1 MTKMIGL
8 VKSRM
13 QIGLVLAM
21 LVALTCSLSVALIA
35 APAARAAPAI
45 TLTKD
50 APATVLHGAEAT
62 MTLRA
67 SNPAGQPYGYNLS
80 FKDVLPAGVSYVPGS
95 SEVEPT
101 VLSNAPVAGQTT
113 LIFSNVADLSPGSSH
128 ELSYKVKHDPAVL
141 TIGQAVSVTDA
152 NPANDAGAYINT
164 DPRRVPDFTSLGVAS
179 DFTGSA
185 NAQAQTLITA
195 IQITKSEPSP
205 EGELL
210 RGAHDHQTVYTLKVK
225 NNGVKQ
231 TTGISV
237 EDYLPA
243 GLEFLGCGTAD
254 NTTNAPTN
262 PGSAL
267 EYPGSGPLNP
277 GNAPATSNCRTPSRV
292 ETVNVDPDGAGPLP
306 LAVYTH
312 VVWNGLGTLASG
324 AELEIQYVAAVP
336 IRENTLTWSGT
347 TPSAGSLD
355 QGSNLDNNNGPE
367 TVDEQELKNFATAA
381 GSYNGTLAVS
391 DKTYLTRTA
400 EDLAI
405 QKSVDRGTAGSDGAI
420 VPGTVSRWT
429 FDIQTSE
436 YRVTK
441 DLEIT
446 DTLPNGLCPLG
457 TQNYEGTGGD
467 GQRPECAPRANP
479 DPASGLPTL
488 PSDDYTA
495 VAEQSDGSYKID
507 WDKTTV
513 PRLAHVAPSSRLK
526 LTFPTMTRQKYQSNF
541 SDAAPVLTRDSWSN
555 EVRLSGVDFRI
566 CAPSDPDCTGSGSK
580 IDGDEVDGVRDLD
593 ESSAGQSAGGI
604 TIDKTILDPTSTVTP
619 VNCTSGSYIDETTPG
634 YVRPKY
640 APGDRVCWQLRV
652 NFSGPLFTGLPKLR
666 DFLPRG
672 LTYDTT
678 APAFATANNTVA
690 ATLTPVVAGDTSL
703 EWTLNGGSDVALG
716 SQVFEWRFATVLGK
730 DITQYADDV
739 VGNLMKLS
747 YSNTAGQSFPL
758 RDLVEF
764 EREDANLSLLKGVQS
779 VNGGTPNGPN
789 VDNVTVKDNDNV
801 VYRVD
806 LTNDGTRD
814 AKKTQVWDN
823 LPAGITCTDVNA
835 ALISDG
841 GTCAAIPGSLTGA
854 VRITWTNVVVAASSS
869 KKLTYTVK
877 VPVGVEPS
885 RNFDNVAGVVGYVSD
900 TNTGGEFAYVPSG
913 NIDPSAPTANTTPA
927 KDGSRISTK
936 AVTLTKDRTTSVNE
950 TGNNATSQ
958 ATIGE
963 TILYTV
969 TATVPEGTTLYGNPV
984 LGDPLGTRQ
993 TFVPGTAVATF
1004 NGSTTLPAGVTLTTT
1019 GNTVKLNFP
1028 ASYTNA
1034 PGSGDDVFVLTFS
1047 ATVNDIAA
1055 NKRTGV
1061 AADYTLPNT
1070 ARFDW
1075 TDAAATAT
1083 GVSSP
1088 TVTTTIVEPNLK
1100 IAKSHLPTGTFKPG
1114 ETVHYTLNV
1123 TNPTITRGSV
1133 GHDLQIVD
1141 TIPVGLTPTPG
1152 TYGTGVWDAGT
1163 RTITWTRASLAQ
1175 NATFALT
1182 YDVTVDDPA
1191 VAGATFTNNV
1201 ALTGSSLAGTVT
1213 GERTSTSPI
1222 TDGYKDGK
1230 SDVVKLG
1237 GASLTKS
1244 VTPTT
1249 ATIGDTATYT
1259 VDVVF
1264 PSGIKFYDTTVIDT
1278 LPDGFAYGSTTSA
1291 TCIDGC
1297 TGTVDASD
1305 LPSVNNAGGTTTLGW
1320 FVGDLDSQSTPRTF
1334 RFVYTARVKKQ
1345 LNGSVNVKAGDT
1357 LTNKALAY
1365 YNGSNLITGTPGT
1378 IPNPGTFTDKTNEGN
1393 ATVTVAEPK
1402 ITLDKDV
1409 SDDADDDDRRPTQ
1422 PGDDYT
1428 YSLKVKNTGTS
1439 PAYDVDV
1446 TDVLDEDR
1454 LKDVVLVGGSSYATD
1469 SDGSDGTLAWTIPGP
1484 IAPGDTVT
1492 LTYTAKLAPSSA
1504 LTDADTVV
1512 NTANV
1517 PSYWGVVTGNQ
1528 GNGREYTEN
1537 PTDTVTLDVALPKL
1551 KVVKTTGGTGT
1562 PEQANAQVGESFPW
1576 KIVISNTSTVA
1587 TAKKVNISELL
1598 PANWSYIADSAA
1610 FSRALPSGTD
1620 TEPSNTTLGG
1630 VSTLGWIDIGD
1641 LAPGASVTLTFN
1653 AKPNVGALTTPG
1665 TGATHLNHNSVTV
1678 TGEDV
1683 SGATGSKTGDYTST
1697 DGADALLQTPNLTV
1711 AKTPDNG
1718 NVVAGAG
1725 ATYSIVINNTGD
1737 GPARDVV
1744 VTDTLGANQTYAAGA
1759 ATAVPATGFSET
1771 SSTKDD
1777 DTGVTTTKWA
1787 IASIPAGGKVTISVP
1802 ITTPAGL
1809 AANTTLTNNAAVV
1822 SREITTPVTDPGS
1835 LTSTVDSDVGIEKT
1849 VTSPTANATAG
1860 GNIVYQLKATNHGP
1874 SDATGVTVSD
1884 ELPSNVTFVSAP
1896 DCTYTAGTRTVSC
1909 AVGALANGDDATF
1922 ALTVKVDSDETV
1934 GVDNTAT
1941 VSSTTPD
1948 SNTTNNEDEADKPV
1962 SALADLVV
1970 TKTASKANLRQGE
1983 QFTYTVKVKNQGVSD
1998 AVAVSLQDILPAPG
2012 ITLVSATTDTG
2023 TCTPTLNTVNCTIG
2037 RLVPDAT
2044 AEITI
2049 TATANNVGTF
2059 DNTATATTTTT
2070 ESSTT
2075 NNSDS
2080 AEVDVAPVANL
2091 GIEKTAP
2098 ATVDAN
2104 DNLTYTL
2111 TLNNDGPS
2119 AATGVVVTDV
2129 LPDGVE
2135 FVSASPGCT
2144 EVTGTVTC
2152 TVGALPVTNPPTEPK
2167 KVLTITVKVPWTSAD
2182 KTLTNEA
2189 SIDGNELDLTP
2200 TDDSSE
2206 VETVVGPAVNLKI
2219 TKTAPTLPVVQS
2231 VEYDYVVTV
2240 TNDGP
2245 STAKNVVLADPMPT
2259 GVTALRATSADGTC
2273 TVTGTPTEV
2282 ECDLGDMPKDTS
2294 KTVTITARGD
2304 APGNPINKAVVS
2316 SDTPE
2321 IDTDDN
2327 EDEAP
2332 VEITPAADLGV
2343 VKTAPATVAPDGTI
2357 GYELAIVNNGPS
2369 PATGVEVVD
2378 TLPVGVTFTS
2388 ASAGCVL
2395 NARTVTCTV
2404 GDLAVDE
2411 RKTLKINVKA
2421 PFALAGQTLTNSA
2434 TISGNE
2440 TDLVAP
2446 NDSSQATTT
2455 VGPGADLSLTKT
2467 ANGAVA
2473 GGKASWTVTVRNSGP
2488 TTATGVKVH
2497 DVLPAGTRF
2506 ESVTSSQGTCS
2517 NDGGT
2522 VDCVLGTLA
2531 SGGSAQLTIVAD
2543 VDAGLAGQTLRN
2555 TATVKGSE
2563 PDPDPTND
2571 TDTADI
2577 VVVPSPV
2584 VPGPDLQTTKTASTS
2599 KPQLGKRFSY
2609 TVVVRNAGKGRAN
2622 QVRLTDTMDRDV
2634 RIDAIKPSQGRC
2646 TKAGSTIDCDLGA
2659 LEPGAAVT
2667 IKVDVTPIRKGAL
2680 RNTATA
2686 VAVGQTDPVMSDN
2699 GAVAGVQ
2706 VSAPRTTATMTKRAS
2721 QRSVL
2726 GGRTVVFT
2734 IKVKMGKKPGANVK
2748 VCDRLPAGLV
2758 FVRAAGATFRKGQ
2771 ACWTIPYLAAKA
2783 TKTLK
2788 ITTRAERSYRARN
2801 VSNTAVVTGDNVRRG
2816 TAKAPLRIRPAV
2828 AGRPG
2833 GVTG

>member
-21 LVALTCSLSVALIA
+21 LVALTCSLSVALVA

-62 MTLRA
+62 ISLRA
-67 SNPAGQPYGYNLS
+67 ENPVGQPYGYNLS
-80 FKDVLPAGVSYVPGS
+80 FKDVLPVGVSYVPGS

-101 VLSNAPVAGQTT
+101 ILANAPTAGQTT
-113 LIFSNVADLSPGSSH
+113 LVFSNVADLSPGSSH
-128 ELSYKVKHDPAVL
+128 ELSYKVKHDPNVL

-164 DPRRVPDFTSLGVAS
+164 DPRRVPDFSSLGVAS
-179 DFTGSA
+179 DFTGTA
-185 NAQAQTLITA
+185 GAQAQTLITA

-205 EGELL
+205 EGELV
-210 RGAHDHQTVYTLKVK
+210 RGVHDHQTVYTLKVK

-254 NTTNAPTN
+254 NTTNAPTH

-267 EYPGSGPLNP
+267 EYPGSTALNP
-277 GNAPATSNCRTPSRV
+277 GNAPATSNCRTPSLV

-312 VVWNGLGTLASG
+312 VVWNGLGTIASG

-336 IRENTLTWSGT
+336 IRENTLSWTGA
-347 TPSAGSLD
+347 TPTAASLK
-355 QGSNLDNNNGPE
+355 QGSNLDNNSGPE

-381 GSYNGTLAVS
+381 GNYNGTLAVS

-405 QKSVDRGTAGSDGAI
+405 QKSVDRGTAGNDDAI
-420 VPGTVSRWT
+420 LPGTVSRWT

-457 TQNYEGTGGD
+457 TQNYESASGD
-467 GQRPECAPRANP
+467 GQQAECAPRANP
-479 DPASGLPTL
+479 DAASGLPTL
-488 PSDDYTA
+488 PSDAYTA
-495 VAEQSDGSYKID
+495 VAEQANGSYKID

-526 LTFPTMTRQKYQSNF
+526 LTFPTMTRHKYQSNF
-541 SDAAPVLTRDSWSN
+541 SDAGPVLTRDSWSN
-555 EVRLSGVDFRI
+555 DVSLSGVDFRI
-566 CAPSDPDCTGSGSK
+566 CVPSDPDCTGSGTK

-593 ESSAGQSAGGI
+593 VSSAGQSAGGI
-604 TIDKTILDPTSTVTP
+604 TIDKTILNPTSTVTP
-619 VNCTSGSYIDETTPG
+619 VDCTTGTYFDETATG

-640 APGDRVCWQLRV
+640 GPGDRVCWQLRV

-678 APAFATANNTVA
+678 RPAFATANSTVP
-690 ATLTPVVAGDTSL
+690 ATLTPFVAGDTSL
-703 EWTLNGGSDVALG
+703 EWTLNGGSNVTLG
-716 SQVFEWRFATVLGK
+716 NQVFEWRFATTLGK

-747 YSNTAGQSFPL
+747 YANTAGQTFPL
-758 RDLVEF
+758 RDVVEF
-764 EREDANLSLLKGVQS
+764 EREDANLSLLKGVRS
-779 VNGGTPNGPN
+779 VNGGTVNGPN
-789 VDNVTVKDNDNV
+789 VDNVTVKDNDDV

-806 LTNDGTRD
+806 LTNNGTRA

-823 LPAGITCTDVNA
+823 LPAGITCADVNA

-869 KKLTYTVK
+869 KTLTYTVK

-885 RNFDNVAGVVGYVSD
+885 RNFDNTAGVVGYVSD
-900 TNTGGEFAYVPSG
+900 TNTGGEFAYIPSG

-950 TGNNATSQ
+950 TGNNVASQ

-963 TILYTV
+963 TIDYTV
-969 TATVPEGTTLYGNPV
+969 TATIPEGTTLYGSPV

-993 TFVPGTAVATF
+993 TFVAGSAVAKF
-1004 NGSTTLPAGVTLTTT
+1004 NGSTTLPTGVTLTTT

-1028 ASYTNA
+1028 ASYTNV
-1034 PGSGDDVFVLTFS
+1034 PGSGDDVFTLTFS

-1061 AADYTLPNT
+1061 TADYTLPNK

-1075 TDAAATAT
+1075 TDAAAVAT
-1083 GVSSP
+1083 GVDSP
-1088 TVTTTIVEPNLK
+1088 TVNTTIVEPNLK

-1114 ETVHYTLNV
+1114 ETVHYTLTV
-1123 TNPTITRGSV
+1123 TNPSIARGTM
-1133 GHDLQIVD
+1133 GHDLKIVD

-1152 TYGTGVWDAGT
+1152 TYGTGVWDSGA
-1163 RTITWTRASLAQ
+1163 RTITWTRTSLAQ
-1175 NATFALT
+1175 NGTFDLT

-1191 VAGATFTNNV
+1191 VAGATFTNTV
-1201 ALTGSSLAGTVT
+1201 ALTGSSLAGSVA

-1222 TDGYKDGK
+1222 TDGYKDGTF
-1230 SDVVKLG
+1230 DVVKLG
-1237 GASLTKS
+1237 GATLTKS

-1249 ATIGDTATYT
+1249 RTIGDTATYT

-1278 LPDGFAYGSTTSA
+1278 LPDGMAYGSTTSA

-1297 TGTVDASD
+1297 TGTVDASN

-1357 LTNKALAY
+1357 LTNTATAY
-1365 YNGSNLITGTPGT
+1365 YNGSNLITGTPAT
-1378 IPNPGTFTDKTNEGN
+1378 IPLPTTFSDKTDPDT

-1402 ITLDKDV
+1402 ITIDKDV

-1428 YSLKVKNTGTS
+1428 YTLKVKNTGTS

-1446 TDVLDEDR
+1446 TDALDEDR
-1454 LKDVVLVGGSSYATD
+1454 LKNVVLTGTTASYATD

-1492 LTYTAKLAPSSA
+1492 LTYTADLAPSSA
-1504 LTDADTVV
+1504 LTDGDTVV
-1512 NTANV
+1512 NTASV

-1528 GNGREYTEN
+1528 ANGREYTEN

-1551 KVVKTTGGTGT
+1551 KVVKTTGGVGS
-1562 PEQANAQVGESFPW
+1562 PEQANAQVGQAFPW

-1587 TAKKVNISELL
+1587 TAKKVNVSELL
-1598 PANWSYIADSAA
+1598 PANWTYVADSAVY
-1610 FSRALPSGTD
+1610 SQNLPTD
-1620 TEPSNTTLGG
+1620 TALEPAITFAGG
-1630 VSTLGWIDIGD
+1630 VSTLKWIDIGD
-1641 LAPGASVTLTFN
+1641 LAPGASVTLTFD

-1665 TGATHLNHNSVTV
+1665 TGSTHLNHNSVTV

-1683 SGATGSKTGDYTST
+1683 SGATGSKPGDYTAT

-1711 AKTPDNG
+1711 VKTPDNG

-1725 ATYSIVINNTGD
+1725 ATYEVVITNSGD

-1744 VTDTLGANQTYAAGA
+1744 VTDTLGANQSYAAGA
-1759 ATAVPATGFSET
+1759 ATALPATGFSET
-1771 SSTKDD
+1771 SSATDD

-1787 IASIPAGGKVTISVP
+1787 ITSIAAGGSVTISMP
-1802 ITTPAGL
+1802 ITTSPGL
-1809 AANTTLTNNAAVV
+1809 AADTALTNNAAVV

-1835 LTSTVDSDVGIEKT
+1835 LTSTVDSDVGIVKT
-1849 VTSPTANATAG
+1849 VTSPTGNATAG
-1860 GNIVYQLKATNHGP
+1860 GNIVYELKATNHGP
-1874 SDATGVTVSD
+1874 SDATGVSVSD
-1884 ELPSNVTFVSAP
+1884 TLPTNLTLVSAP
-1896 DCTYTAGTRTVSC
+1896 GCTVLGKTLTC
-1909 AVGALANGDDATF
+1909 AVGALANGDSQTFTVTATV
-1922 ALTVKVDSDETV
+1922 ASSETTSV
-1934 GVDNTAT
+1934 SNTAT

-1948 SNTTNNEDEADKPV
+1948 SNATNNSSTVPKPV

-1970 TKTASKANLRQGE
+1970 TKTASKADLRQGE
-1983 QFTYTVKVKNQGVSD
+1983 QFTYTVKVKNEGVSD
-1998 AVAVSLQDILPAPG
+1998 AVAVTLQDILPAPG
-2012 ITLVSATTDTG
+2012 ITLVSATTDLG

-2049 TATANNVGTF
+2049 TATANDVGTF
-2059 DNTATATTTTT
+2059 DNTATAATTTT

-2080 AEVDVAPVANL
+2080 AEVEVAPVSNL
-2091 GIEKTAP
+2091 GIVKSAP

-2135 FVSASPGCT
+2135 FVSASPGCV

-2152 TVGALPVTNPPTEPK
+2152 TVGALPVTDEPTEPK

-2182 KTLTNEA
+2182 ETLKNKAT
-2189 SIDGNELDLTP
+2189 IDGNELDLNED
-2200 TDDSSE
+2200 DDSSE

-2219 TKTAPTLPVVQS
+2219 AKTAPTLPVVQS

-2240 TNDGP
+2240 TNEGP
-2245 STAKNVVLADPMPT
+2245 STAKNVVLADPMPDH
-2259 GVTALRATSADGTC
+2259 VTALRATSTDGTC
-2273 TVTGTPTEV
+2273 TVTGDPTEV
-2282 ECDLGDMPKDTS
+2282 ECDFGDMPKDTS

-2321 IDTDDN
+2321 IETNDN
-2327 EDEAP
+2327 EAEAP
-2332 VEITPAADLGV
+2332 VEITPAADLGI
-2343 VKTAPATVAPDGTI
+2343 VKTAPAKVAPDGTI

-2369 PATGVEVVD
+2369 PATGVKVVD

-2404 GDLAVDE
+2404 GNLAVAE
-2411 RKTLKINVKA
+2411 RKTLKISVKA

-2467 ANGAVA
+2467 ADGAVA
-2473 GGKASWTVTVRNSGP
+2473 DGKATWTITVRNSGP
-2488 TTATGVKVH
+2488 TTATGVTVH

-2506 ESVTSSQGTCS
+2506 ESVTPSQGTCA

-2531 SGGSAQLTIVAD
+2531 SGGSAQLTIVAG
-2543 VDAGLAGQTLRN
+2543 VDASLAGQTLRN
-2555 TATVKGSE
+2555 TAKVAGNE

-2571 TDTADI
+2571 SDTVDI
-2577 VVVPSPV
+2577 VVAPPTV

-2599 KPQLGKRFSY
+2599 KPQLGKQFSY

-2646 TKAGSTIDCDLGA
+2646 TKAGSTIECDLGA
-2659 LEPGAAVT
+2659 LDPGAAVT

-2706 VSAPRTTATMTKRAS
+2706 VSAPRTTATLTKRAS

-2734 IKVKMGKKPGANVK
+2734 IKVKMGSKPGANVK

-2758 FVRAAGATFRKGQ
+2758 FVRAAGATFRKGE

-2801 VSNTAVVTGDNVRRG
+2801 VSNTAVVTGDNIRRG